1 MVIIGADPFILPKI
15 MINVW
20 YDLCSWRIHVPR
32 QCVWEY
38 SATKERFFVL
48 SDKVAASCMWLLTDS
63 LANVTKELD
72 FHMYVTVIDL
82 HECHLG
88 LVALDRVIL
97 KVSRA

>member
-1 MVIIGADPFILPKI
+1 M
-15 MINVW
+15 
-20 YDLCSWRIHVPR
+20 H
-32 QCVWEY
+32 
-38 SATKERFFVL
+38 

-82 HECHLG
+82 YECHLG
-88 LVALDRVIL
+88 LVALDRIIL